1 MARASEDPPSPVDAY
16 AASATATPVGDA
28 PTATSTQPGVT
39 SPGYYSVGT
48 PGTPV
53 VQVQQPKS
61 KPFDDWTV
69 FAIIALFLSCIGMTI
84 PGIVMGH
91 VALSRIKKTGQ
102 AGRGLAIAA
111 LIVGYILTL
120 VIIALIVVWVL
131 FLFWTTSVGNSA
143 VSGGDFG

>member
-16 AASATATPVGDA
+16 AASATATPVGDV
-28 PTATSTQPGVT
+28 PTTASTQPGVT

-53 VQVQQPKS
+53 VQVQQQKS

-91 VALSRIKKTGQ
+91 VALSRIKKTG
-102 AGRGLAIAA
+102 
-111 LIVGYILTL
+111 
-120 VIIALIVVWVL
+120 
-131 FLFWTTSVGNSA
+131 
-143 VSGGDFG
+143 